1 MKKNTLTSH
10 SANANG
16 TAEPDLDLDIR
27 NYKLEDITK
36 LFNIPLVFNESD
48 LRTAKLAVLQ
58 THPDKSQLPKEYF
71 LFFSSAYKM
80 LYQVYTFRS
89 GKNRNNKESYKEVV
103 DEEKVDANEDSMKLC
118 VDKVKRLNAAEFNK
132 LFNEHYEKCKIE
144 MEEDVGYEDWF
155 RSQQDDRDHDHDDNG
170 ELTNA
175 SWDQRVTHIDK
186 KKQALRENLALVKKN
201 DLQCVNIYGGGSM
214 CGYALGQGTP
224 AEHSSGLFSSLQYE
238 DLKKAHTETVIPVT
252 HEDYVNSKKF
262 NNTQDLKVF
271 RDLNLKS
278 FSYDKEEAIKK
289 KNAQTYQEEE
299 DNTHRAFMMAKQ
311 DEIAQEMNKKFNGS
325 FLKLLQ

>member
-1 MKKNTLTSH
+1 MFKHGNRH
-10 SANANG
+10 ADM
-16 TAEPDLDLDIR
+16 EPDLDLDIR
-27 NYKLEDITK
+27 NYKLEDIVK
-36 LFNIPLVFNESD
+36 LFKIPLVFNESD

-89 GKNRNNKESYKEVV
+89 GKNRNNKESYKEIV
-103 DEEKVDANEDSMKLC
+103 DEETVDASEDSMKLC
-118 VDKVKRLNAAEFNK
+118 VDKVKRLSAADFNK

-155 RSQQDDRDHDHDDNG
+155 RSQNRDEDDGDDM
-170 ELTNA
+170 TNA
-175 SWDQRVTHIDK
+175 SWDQRVSRIDK
-186 KKQALRENLALVKKN
+186 KKQTLRESLALVSKN
-201 DLQCVNIYGGGSM
+201 DLECVNIYGGSTNGF
-214 CGYALGQGTP
+214 ALGQGAP

-252 HEDYVNSKKF
+252 HDDYVNSKKF
-262 NNTQDLKVF
+262 NNTHDLKVF

-278 FSYDKEEAIKK
+278 YNYDKEEAVKK
-289 KNAQTYQEEE
+289 KNAQAYQEEQYTPRIHDGKTRRNCTGNE
-299 DNTHRAFMMAKQ
+299 QK
-311 DEIAQEMNKKFNGS
+311 I
-325 FLKLLQ
+325 

>member
-1 MKKNTLTSH
+1 MTGSGNPNL
-10 SANANG
+10 N
-16 TAEPDLDLDIR
+16 LDLDIR

-48 LRTAKLAVLQ
+48 LRVAKLAVLK
-58 THPDKSQLPKEYF
+58 THPDKSNLPKEYF

-89 GKNRNNKESYKEVV
+89 GKNRNTKESYKDVIE
-103 DEEKVDANEDSMKLC
+103 EEKVDPDEDSMKLC

-132 LFNEHYEKCKIE
+132 IFNEHYDKCKIQ
-144 MEEDVGYEDWF
+144 MEEDGGYEEWF
-155 RSQQDDRDHDHDDNG
+155 RSQEHDDDVD
-170 ELTNA
+170 LTNA
-175 SWDQRVTHIDK
+175 SWDQRISHIDK
-186 KKQALRENLALVKKN
+186 KKQILRDNLALVSKH
-201 DLQCVNIYGGGSM
+201 DLQCVNIYGGTNN
-214 CGYALGQGTP
+214 GYELGQGVP

-262 NNTQDLKVF
+262 NNTYDLKVF
-271 RDLNLKS
+271 RDSDLKS
-278 FSYDKEEAIKK
+278 YSYDNSEAVNKL
-289 KNAQTYQEEE
+289 NAQSNQEDES
-299 DNTHRAFMMAKQ
+299 NTHRAYMMAKQ

-325 FLKLLQ
+325 FLKFLQ

>member
-1 MKKNTLTSH
+1 
-10 SANANG
+10 
-16 TAEPDLDLDIR
+16 
-27 NYKLEDITK
+27 
-36 LFNIPLVFNESD
+36 
-48 LRTAKLAVLQ
+48 
-58 THPDKSQLPKEYF
+58 
-71 LFFSSAYKM
+71 M

-89 GKNRNNKESYKEVV
+89 GKNRNNKESYKEIV
-103 DEEKVDANEDSMKLC
+103 DEETIDASEDSMKLC

-155 RSQQDDRDHDHDDNG
+155 RSQQDDDVDD
-170 ELTNA
+170 LTNA
-175 SWDQRVTHIDK
+175 SWDQRVSHIDK
-186 KKQALRENLALVKKN
+186 KKQTLRENLALVPKN
-201 DLQCVNIYGGGSM
+201 DLQSVNIYGSGST
-214 CGYALGQGTP
+214 CGYALGQGAP

-262 NNTQDLKVF
+262 NNTHDLKVF

-278 FSYDKEEAIKK
+278 FSYDKEEAIQK
-289 KNAQTYQEEE
+289 KNAQAYQEEE

>member
-1 MKKNTLTSH
+1 MKKNS
-10 SANANG
+10 ANG

-27 NYKLEDITK
+27 NYKLQDITK

-48 LRTAKLAVLQ
+48 LRIAKLAVLQ

-80 LYQVYTFRS
+80 LYQIYTFRS
-89 GKNRNNKESYKEVV
+89 GKNRNNKESYKEIV
-103 DEEKVDANEDSMKLC
+103 DEETIDASEDSMKLC

-155 RSQQDDRDHDHDDNG
+155 RSQQDDDIDD
-170 ELTNA
+170 LTNA
-175 SWDQRVTHIDK
+175 SWDQRVSHIDK
-186 KKQALRENLALVKKN
+186 KKQTLRENLALVPKN
-201 DLQCVNIYGGGSM
+201 DLQSVNIYGGSSM
-214 CGYALGQGTP
+214 CGYALGQGAP

-278 FSYDKEEAIKK
+278 FSYDKEEAIQK
-289 KNAQTYQEEE
+289 KNAQAYQEEE

>member
-10 SANANG
+10 SANGN
-16 TAEPDLDLDIR
+16 AELDLDLDIR
-27 NYKLEDITK
+27 NYKLQDITK

-48 LRTAKLAVLQ
+48 LRIAKLAVLQ
-58 THPDKSQLPKEYF
+58 THPDKSRLPKEYF

-89 GKNRNNKESYKEVV
+89 GKNRNNKESYKEIV
-103 DEEKVDANEDSMKLC
+103 DEETIDASEDSMKLC

-155 RSQQDDRDHDHDDNG
+155 RSQQDDDIDD
-170 ELTNA
+170 LTNA
-175 SWDQRVTHIDK
+175 SWDQRVSHIDK
-186 KKQALRENLALVKKN
+186 KKQTLRENLALVPKS
-201 DLQCVNIYGGGSM
+201 DLQSVNIYGGGST
-214 CGYALGQGTP
+214 CGYALGQGAP

-262 NNTQDLKVF
+262 NNTHDLKVF

-278 FSYDKEEAIKK
+278 FSYDKEEAVKK
-289 KNAQTYQEEE
+289 QNAQSYQEEE

>member
-1 MKKNTLTSH
+1 MTL
-10 SANANG
+10 NG
-16 TAEPDLDLDIR
+16 SRMIAPDLDLDIR
-27 NYKLEDITK
+27 NYKLEDITN
-36 LFNIPLVFNESD
+36 LFKIPLVFNESD
-48 LRTAKLAVLQ
+48 LRTAKLSVLQ

-80 LYQVYTFRS
+80 LYQIYTFRS
-89 GKNRNNKESYKEVV
+89 GKNRNSKDSYKEIIH
-103 DEEKVDANEDSMKLC
+103 EETVDANEDSMKLC

-132 LFNEHYEKCKIE
+132 IFNEHYEKCKIE
-144 MEEDVGYEDWF
+144 MEEDAGYEDWF
-155 RSQQDDRDHDHDDNG
+155 RSQNHDDNDNDMI
-170 ELTNA
+170 NA
-175 SWDQRVTHIDK
+175 SWDQRVSQIDK
-186 KKQALRENLALVKKN
+186 KKQILRENLALVQKN
-201 DLQCVNIYGGGSM
+201 DLQSVNIYGGST
-214 CGYALGQGTP
+214 CGYALGQGAP

-278 FSYDKEEAIKK
+278 FNYDKHEAMQKQ
-289 KNAQTYQEEE
+289 NAQAYQEEE

>member
-1 MKKNTLTSH
+1 MFHNRNRH
-10 SANANG
+10 M
-16 TAEPDLDLDIR
+16 EPDLDLDIR

-36 LFNIPLVFNESD
+36 LFKIPLVFNESD
-48 LRTAKLAVLQ
+48 LRSAKLAVLQ

-89 GKNRNNKESYKEVV
+89 GKNRNNKESYKEIV
-103 DEEKVDANEDSMKLC
+103 DEEAVDANEDSMKLC
-118 VDKVKRLNAAEFNK
+118 VDKVKRLSAAEFNK

-144 MEEDVGYEDWF
+144 MEEDAGYEDWF
-155 RSQQDDRDHDHDDNG
+155 RSQNYDDDYGDD
-170 ELTNA
+170 LINA
-175 SWDQRVTHIDK
+175 SWDQRVSRIDK
-186 KKQALRENLALVKKN
+186 KKQTLRENLALVKKN
-201 DLQCVNIYGGGSM
+201 EFECVNIYGGST
-214 CGYALGQGTP
+214 CGCALGQGAP

-252 HEDYVNSKKF
+252 HEDYMISKKF
-262 NNTQDLKVF
+262 NNTHDLKVF

-278 FSYDKEEAIKK
+278 FNYDKEEAIQK
-289 KNAQTYQEEE
+289 KNAQAYQEEE

-325 FLKLLQ
+325 FLKFLQ

>member
-1 MKKNTLTSH
+1 MKKNTLISH
-10 SANANG
+10 SANGN
-16 TAEPDLDLDIR
+16 AELDLDLDIR
-27 NYKLEDITK
+27 NYKLQDITK

-48 LRTAKLAVLQ
+48 LRIAKLAVLQ
-58 THPDKSQLPKEYF
+58 THPDKSRLPKEYF

-89 GKNRNNKESYKEVV
+89 GKNRNNKESYKEIV
-103 DEEKVDANEDSMKLC
+103 DEETIDASEDSMKLC

-155 RSQQDDRDHDHDDNG
+155 RSQQDDDIDD
-170 ELTNA
+170 LTNA
-175 SWDQRVTHIDK
+175 SWDQRVSHIDK
-186 KKQALRENLALVKKN
+186 KKQTLRENLALVPKS
-201 DLQCVNIYGGGSM
+201 DLQSVNIYGGGSA

-262 NNTQDLKVF
+262 NNTHDLKVF

-278 FSYDKEEAIKK
+278 FSYDKEEAVKK
-289 KNAQTYQEEE
+289 QNAQSYQEEE

>member
-1 MKKNTLTSH
+1 MFKHGNRH
-10 SANANG
+10 ADM
-16 TAEPDLDLDIR
+16 EPDLDLDIR
-27 NYKLEDITK
+27 NYKLEDIVK
-36 LFNIPLVFNESD
+36 LFKIPLVFNESD

-71 LFFSSAYKM
+71 LFFSSAYKI

-89 GKNRNNKESYKEVV
+89 GKNRNNKESYKEIV
-103 DEEKVDANEDSMKLC
+103 DEETVDASEDSMKLC
-118 VDKVKRLNAAEFNK
+118 VDKVKRLSAADFNK

-155 RSQQDDRDHDHDDNG
+155 RSQNRDEDDGDDMI
-170 ELTNA
+170 NA
-175 SWDQRVTHIDK
+175 SWDQRVSRIDK
-186 KKQALRENLALVKKN
+186 KKQTLRESLALVSRN
-201 DLQCVNIYGGGSM
+201 DLECVNIYGGSTS
-214 CGYALGQGTP
+214 GYALGQGAP

-252 HEDYVNSKKF
+252 HDDYVNSKKF
-262 NNTQDLKVF
+262 NNTHDLKVF

-278 FSYDKEEAIKK
+278 FNYDKEEAVKK
-289 KNAQTYQEEE
+289 KNAQAYQEEE

-311 DEIAQEMNKKFNGS
+311 DETAQEMNKKFNGS
-325 FLKLLQ
+325 FLKFLQ

>member
-1 MKKNTLTSH
+1 MFQ
-10 SANANG
+10 NG
-16 TAEPDLDLDIR
+16 KRHMDMEPDLDLDIR
-27 NYKLEDITK
+27 NYKLEDIVK
-36 LFNIPLVFNESD
+36 LFKIPLVFNESD

-89 GKNRNNKESYKEVV
+89 GKNRNNKESYKEII
-103 DEEKVDANEDSMKLC
+103 DEDTVDASEDSMKLC

-155 RSQQDDRDHDHDDNG
+155 RTRTQQDDDRDD
-170 ELTNA
+170 LTNA
-175 SWDQRVTHIDK
+175 SWDQRVSHIDK
-186 KKQALRENLALVKKN
+186 KKQALRDNLALVAKN
-201 DLQCVNIYGGGSM
+201 DLQCVNIYGGSTNGF
-214 CGYALGQGTP
+214 ALGQGAP

-252 HEDYVNSKKF
+252 HDDYVNSKKF
-262 NNTQDLKVF
+262 NNVQDLKVF

-278 FSYDKEEAIKK
+278 FNYDKEEAVKK
-289 KNAQTYQEEE
+289 KNAQAYQEEE

-325 FLKLLQ
+325 FLKFLQ

>member
-1 MKKNTLTSH
+1 MAKNMLH
-10 SANANG
+10 
-16 TAEPDLDLDIR
+16 PDLDLDIR
-27 NYKLEDITK
+27 NYKLEDITN
-36 LFNIPLVFNESD
+36 LFKIPLVFNEVDMRS
-48 LRTAKLAVLQ
+48 AKLAVLQ

-80 LYQVYTFRS
+80 LYQVYSFRS
-89 GKNRNNKESYKEVV
+89 GKNRNKKESYDEVI
-103 DEEKVDANEDSMKLC
+103 EEEAVDANEDSMKLC
-118 VDKVKRLNAAEFNK
+118 VEKVKRLNAAEFNK

-144 MEEDVGYEDWF
+144 MEEDAGYEDWF
-155 RSQQDDRDHDHDDNG
+155 RSQQHDDENDG
-170 ELTNA
+170 GDDLANA
-175 SWDQRVTHIDK
+175 SWDQRVSHIDK
-186 KKQALRENLALVKKN
+186 KKQALKENMALISKN
-201 DLQCVNIYGGGSM
+201 DLESVNIYGGGSTN
-214 CGYALGQGTP
+214 GYALGQGAP

-262 NNTQDLKVF
+262 NNAQDLKVF

-278 FSYDKEEAIKK
+278 FNYDKEEAIQKK
-289 KNAQTYQEEE
+289 KAQTYQDDE

-325 FLKLLQ
+325 FLKFLQ

>member
-1 MKKNTLTSH
+1 MKKNS
-10 SANANG
+10 ANG
-16 TAEPDLDLDIR
+16 TTESDLDLDIR
-27 NYKLEDITK
+27 NYKLQDITK

-48 LRTAKLAVLQ
+48 LRIAKLAVLQ

-89 GKNRNNKESYKEVV
+89 GKNRNNKESYKDIV
-103 DEEKVDANEDSMKLC
+103 DEETIDASEDSMKLC

-155 RSQQDDRDHDHDDNG
+155 RSQQDDIDD
-170 ELTNA
+170 LTNA
-175 SWDQRVTHIDK
+175 SWDQRVSHIDK
-186 KKQALRENLALVKKN
+186 KKQTLRENLALVPKN
-201 DLQCVNIYGGGSM
+201 DLQSVNIFGGGSM
-214 CGYALGQGTP
+214 CGYALGQGAP

-262 NNTQDLKVF
+262 NNTHDLKVF

-278 FSYDKEEAIKK
+278 FSYDKEEAVNK
-289 KNAQTYQEEE
+289 KNAQAYQEEE

>member
-1 MKKNTLTSH
+1 MKKNS
-10 SANANG
+10 ANG
-16 TAEPDLDLDIR
+16 TVEPDLDLDIR
-27 NYKLEDITK
+27 NYKLQDITK

-48 LRTAKLAVLQ
+48 LRIAKLAVLQ

-89 GKNRNNKESYKEVV
+89 GKNRNNKESYKDIV
-103 DEEKVDANEDSMKLC
+103 DEETIDASEDSMKLC

-155 RSQQDDRDHDHDDNG
+155 RSQQDDIDD
-170 ELTNA
+170 LTNA
-175 SWDQRVTHIDK
+175 SWDQRVSHIDK
-186 KKQALRENLALVKKN
+186 KKQTLRENLALVPKN
-201 DLQCVNIYGGGSM
+201 DLQSVNIYGGSSM
-214 CGYALGQGTP
+214 CGYALGQGAP

-262 NNTQDLKVF
+262 NNTHDLKVF

-278 FSYDKEEAIKK
+278 FSYDKEEAIQK
-289 KNAQTYQEEE
+289 KNAEAYQEEE

>member
-1 MKKNTLTSH
+1 MYNKSKSKSKSKSMKKNS
-10 SANANG
+10 ANG
-16 TAEPDLDLDIR
+16 TVEPDLDLDIR
-27 NYKLEDITK
+27 NYKLQDITK

-48 LRTAKLAVLQ
+48 LRIAKLAVLQ

-89 GKNRNNKESYKEVV
+89 GKNRNNKESYKDIV
-103 DEEKVDANEDSMKLC
+103 DEETIDASEDSMKLC

-155 RSQQDDRDHDHDDNG
+155 RSQQDDIDD
-170 ELTNA
+170 LTNA
-175 SWDQRVTHIDK
+175 SWDQRVSHIDK
-186 KKQALRENLALVKKN
+186 KKQTLRENLALVPKN
-201 DLQCVNIYGGGSM
+201 DLQSVNIYGGSSM
-214 CGYALGQGTP
+214 CGYALGQGAP

-262 NNTQDLKVF
+262 NNTHDLKVF

-278 FSYDKEEAIKK
+278 FSYDKEEAIQK
-289 KNAQTYQEEE
+289 KNAEAYQEEE

>member
-1 MKKNTLTSH
+1 MKKNS
-10 SANANG
+10 ANG
-16 TAEPDLDLDIR
+16 TTEPDLDLDIR
-27 NYKLEDITK
+27 NYKLQDITK

-48 LRTAKLAVLQ
+48 LRIAKLAVLQ

-89 GKNRNNKESYKEVV
+89 GKNRNNKESYKDIV
-103 DEEKVDANEDSMKLC
+103 DEETIDASEDSMKLC

-155 RSQQDDRDHDHDDNG
+155 RSQQDDIDD
-170 ELTNA
+170 LTNA
-175 SWDQRVTHIDK
+175 SWDQRVSHIDK
-186 KKQALRENLALVKKN
+186 KKQTLRENLALVPKN
-201 DLQCVNIYGGGSM
+201 DLQSVNIYGGGSM
-214 CGYALGQGTP
+214 CGYALGQGAP

-262 NNTQDLKVF
+262 NNTHDLKVF

-278 FSYDKEEAIKK
+278 FSYDKEEAVNK
-289 KNAQTYQEEE
+289 KNAQAYQEEE

>member
-1 MKKNTLTSH
+1 MKKNS
-10 SANANG
+10 ANG

-27 NYKLEDITK
+27 NYKLQDITK

-48 LRTAKLAVLQ
+48 LRIAKLAVLQ

-89 GKNRNNKESYKEVV
+89 GKNRNNKESYKDIV
-103 DEEKVDANEDSMKLC
+103 DEETIDASEDSMKLC

-155 RSQQDDRDHDHDDNG
+155 RSQQDDIDD
-170 ELTNA
+170 LTNA
-175 SWDQRVTHIDK
+175 SWDQRVSHIDK
-186 KKQALRENLALVKKN
+186 KKQTLRENLALVPKN
-201 DLQCVNIYGGGSM
+201 DLQSVNIYGGGST
-214 CGYALGQGTP
+214 CGYALGQGAP

-262 NNTQDLKVF
+262 NNTHDLKVF

-278 FSYDKEEAIKK
+278 FSYDKEEAVNK
-289 KNAQTYQEEE
+289 KNAQAYQEEE
-299 DNTHRAFMMAKQ
+299 DNTHRAFMMAK
-311 DEIAQEMNKKFNGS
+311 
-325 FLKLLQ
+325 

>member
-1 MKKNTLTSH
+1 MKKNILTSH
-10 SANANG
+10 SANA
-16 TAEPDLDLDIR
+16 TANATASVEPDLDLDIR
-27 NYKLEDITK
+27 NYKLQDITK

-48 LRTAKLAVLQ
+48 LRIAKLAVLQ

-89 GKNRNNKESYKEVV
+89 GKNRNNKESYKEIV
-103 DEEKVDANEDSMKLC
+103 DEETIDASEDSMKLC
-118 VDKVKRLNAAEFNK
+118 VDKVKRLNAAEVNK

-144 MEEDVGYEDWF
+144 MEEDVGYEYWF
-155 RSQQDDRDHDHDDNG
+155 RSQQDDDVDD
-170 ELTNA
+170 LTNA
-175 SWDQRVTHIDK
+175 SWDQRVSHIDK
-186 KKQALRENLALVKKN
+186 KKQTLRENLALVPKN
-201 DLQCVNIYGGGSM
+201 DLQSVNIYGGGST

-238 DLKKAHTETVIPVT
+238 DLKKAHTETVIPIT

-262 NNTQDLKVF
+262 NNTHDLKVF

-278 FSYDKEEAIKK
+278 FSYDKEEAIQK
-289 KNAQTYQEEE
+289 KNAQAYQDEE

>member
-1 MKKNTLTSH
+1 MTGS
-10 SANANG
+10 G
-16 TAEPDLDLDIR
+16 TPNLNLDLDIR

-48 LRTAKLAVLQ
+48 LRVAKLAVLK
-58 THPDKSQLPKEYF
+58 THPDKSNLPKEYF

-89 GKNRNNKESYKEVV
+89 GKNRNTKESYKDVIE
-103 DEEKVDANEDSMKLC
+103 EEKVDPDEDSMKLC

-132 LFNEHYEKCKIE
+132 IFNEHYDKCKIQ
-144 MEEDVGYEDWF
+144 MEEDGGYEEWF
-155 RSQQDDRDHDHDDNG
+155 RSQEHDDDVD
-170 ELTNA
+170 LTNA
-175 SWDQRVTHIDK
+175 SWDQRISHIDK
-186 KKQALRENLALVKKN
+186 KKQILRDNLALVSKH
-201 DLQCVNIYGGGSM
+201 DLQCVNIYGGTNN
-214 CGYALGQGTP
+214 GYELGQGVP

-262 NNTQDLKVF
+262 NNTYDLKVF
-271 RDLNLKS
+271 RDSDLKS
-278 FSYDKEEAIKK
+278 YSYDNNEAVNKL
-289 KNAQTYQEEE
+289 NAQSNQEDES
-299 DNTHRAFMMAKQ
+299 NTHRAYMMAKQ

-325 FLKLLQ
+325 FLKFLQ

>member
-1 MKKNTLTSH
+1 MFQ
-10 SANANG
+10 NG
-16 TAEPDLDLDIR
+16 NRHMGPNLDLDIR

-36 LFNIPLVFNESD
+36 LFKIPLVFNESD
-48 LRTAKLAVLQ
+48 LRTAKLAVLK
-58 THPDKSQLPKEYF
+58 THPDKSQLPSEYF

-89 GKNRNNKESYKEVV
+89 GKNRNNKESYKEII
-103 DEEKVDANEDSMKLC
+103 DEETVDASEDSMKSC

-144 MEEDVGYEDWF
+144 MEEDAGYEDWF
-155 RSQQDDRDHDHDDNG
+155 RKQQDDDRDD
-170 ELTNA
+170 LTNA
-175 SWDQRVTHIDK
+175 SWDQRVSHIDK
-186 KKQALRENLALVKKN
+186 KKQTLRESLALVSKN
-201 DLQCVNIYGGGSM
+201 DLECVNIYGGSIYG
-214 CGYALGQGTP
+214 CALGQGAP

-252 HEDYVNSKKF
+252 HEDYMNSKKF
-262 NNTQDLKVF
+262 NNTHDLKVF

-278 FSYDKEEAIKK
+278 FSYDKEEAIQK
-289 KNAQTYQEEE
+289 KNAQAYQEEE

-325 FLKLLQ
+325 FLKFLQ